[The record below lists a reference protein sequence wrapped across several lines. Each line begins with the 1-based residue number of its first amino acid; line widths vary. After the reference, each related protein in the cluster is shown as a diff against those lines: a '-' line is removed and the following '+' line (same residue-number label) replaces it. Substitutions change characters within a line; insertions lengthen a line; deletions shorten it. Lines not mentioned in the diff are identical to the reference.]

1 MLKSRKRKNCPPGC
15 VKKPTRKTSRKRGSV
30 KRKASRKMSR
40 KKRKSAKRKRG
51 TRKSSYKF
59 KMTVGELQE
68 KVQHGVEEIRSEL
81 SRVEEINRSQLA
93 VNTRK
98 SQHLFRDFLR
108 QVNELEIPDDQKRI
122 IKAKIK
128 MEFSDKVK
136 PELQRLHN
144 SIKEKEQK
152 AQKAQKK
159 SKSKRSKESRNK
171 SRGYRETVGTPG
183 GFMGGGDFERIT
195 NDAEKLQ
202 ARKERENMIK
212 RYDQRYGY
220 KGTGGK

>member
-1 MLKSRKRKNCPPGC
+1 MSRKKRR
-15 VKKPTRKTSRKRGSV
+15 VKQ
-30 KRKASRKMSR
+30 KASRKMSR

-51 TRKSSYKF
+51 TLKSSYKF

-152 AQKAQKK
+152 AQKVQKK
-159 SKSKRSKESRNK
+159 SKSKSGKERLNK
-171 SRGYRETVGTPG
+171 SREYRETVGTPG

-195 NDAEKLQ
+195 KDAEKRQ
-202 ARKERENMIK
+202 ARKEREDMIK
-212 RYDQRYGY
+212 RYDQRYDY